1 MANKTYIKGLDKLV
15 KDLKA
20 LGDEGVERIA
30 ITTESTAK
38 NMALHAANTARKIAF
53 DNGKLAQGIEAFKRS
68 DLHWSVMANS
78 ENIAPYSAYVEF
90 GTGGR
95 VSVPKELKDVAIQF
109 IGAGIKEVNL
119 KPRPF
124 LYPALLQ
131 GRIDYIKAL
140 KQDLKDLTK
149 NI

>member
-1 MANKTYIKGLDKLV
+1 MAKKTYIKGLDKLV

-20 LGDEGVERIA
+20 LGAEGVDRIA
-30 ITTESTAK
+30 DTTEVTARD
-38 NMALHAANTARKIAF
+38 MALHAANTARKIAF
-53 DNGKLAQGIEAFKRS
+53 DNGDLVQGIGPVKRS
-68 DLHWSVMANS
+68 DLHWSVLANKN
-78 ENIAPYSAYVEF
+78 NIAPYSAYVEF

-95 VSVPKELKDVAIQF
+95 VSVPKELKDVAIKF
-109 IGAGIKEVNL
+109 IGKGVKEVNI